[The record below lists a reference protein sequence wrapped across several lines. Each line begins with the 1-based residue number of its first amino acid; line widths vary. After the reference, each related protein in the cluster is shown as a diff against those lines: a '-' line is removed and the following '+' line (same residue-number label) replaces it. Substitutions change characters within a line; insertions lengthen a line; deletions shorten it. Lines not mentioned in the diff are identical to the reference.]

1 LKRDVI
7 GLEEV
12 VAVGY
17 GTQRKA
23 NLTGA
28 VTSVTVDDVEGRA
41 LTSVDQLLQ
50 GKAAGVGIVQNS
62 GRPGDDMSE
71 IRIRGVS
78 SIDNNNEPLVI
89 IDGIQADINDVSPND
104 IASVSVLKDA
114 ASASIYG
121 SRASAGVIVIE
132 TKKGSTTGGLKVD
145 YNGTL
150 STS

>member
-71 IRIRGVS
+71 IRIRGIS
-78 SIDNNNEPLVI
+78 SIENNNEPLVI
-89 IDGIQADINDVSPND
+89 VDGIQAELNDISPND
-104 IASVSVLKDA
+104 VESVSILKDA
-114 ASASIYG
+114 ASAAICG
-121 SRASAGVIVIE
+121 SRASAGGIFIA
-132 TKKGSTTGGLKVD
+132 T
-145 YNGTL
+145 
-150 STS
+150 